1 MSRLKFRGRQWLL
14 LALFLLFVI
23 ALFNVAGWFL
33 YRRAA
38 SYLDDQLG
46 EKLAAIA
53 ATAALSLSPDL
64 VESAREPGAAF
75 LLSDA
80 IQRIQEENE
89 LETVHLF
96 DPQGRILASTSRL
109 SDYLAEDPSLSLD
122 QEAWM
127 LATSGLPGAS
137 VLYQV
142 DGFYLK
148 SGYAPVKDLTGE
160 VLAVVAAEASAGYF
174 SVLEQFKGSMIAL
187 GVVSF
192 LFLAAAGLLFFK
204 LNDSLARAEMAIMR
218 ADALATLGRMAA
230 HMAHEIRN
238 PLGIIRGAVQRLQSS
253 PSVGEKDRELL
264 GFLPEEVDRL
274 DQIVTRYLRFARV
287 EPLHKTMA
295 DPAALVEET
304 LAMARRELA
313 EGGVDV
319 DLSISGAIPAIPLD
333 AQRIKQVL
341 LNLLLNAAQAMP
353 DGGRI
358 GVRIAADKKWIRI
371 AVSDSGRGIPRGD
384 MKMIFEPF
392 FTTKEKG
399 SGLGLALVAKVVEEH
414 SGRIEVRS
422 EPEKGATF
430 QLSLPVN
437 S

>member
-1 MSRLKFRGRQWLL
+1 MIRLKFRGRQWLL
-14 LALFLLFVI
+14 LALFLLFVV
-23 ALFNVAGWFL
+23 ALFNLAGWML

-38 SYLDDQLG
+38 SYLDEQLG
-46 EKLAAIA
+46 GKLGAIA

-64 VESAREPGAAF
+64 IESAEEPGAAF

-80 IQRIQEENE
+80 LERIQRENE

-96 DPQGRILASTSRL
+96 DPDGRTLASTSRL
-109 SDYLAEDPSLSLD
+109 SDYQVEDPAPALD
-122 QEAWM
+122 QEAWL
-127 LATSGLPGAS
+127 LAASGLPGAS
-137 VLYQV
+137 LLYEV

-148 SGYAPVKDLTGE
+148 SGYAPVKDLEGE
-160 VLAVVAAEASAGYF
+160 VLAVLAAEASAGYF
-174 SVLEQFKGSMIAL
+174 SVLEQFKKSMIAL
-187 GVVSF
+187 GGVSF

-253 PSVGEKDRELL
+253 PSMGQKDQELL

-287 EPLHKTMA
+287 EPLRTTMT
-295 DPAALVEET
+295 DPAALVDET
-304 LAMARRELA
+304 LSMARRELA
-313 EGGVDV
+313 EGSITVN
-319 DLSISGAIPAIPLD
+319 LSAGGEIPSIPLD
-333 AQRIKQVL
+333 AQRIKQAL

-353 DGGRI
+353 EGGRI
-358 GVRIAADKKWIRI
+358 DVRVAAEKRWVRI
-371 AVSDSGRGIPRGD
+371 AVSDTGRGISGGD

-392 FTTKEKG
+392 FTTKERG
-399 SGLGLALVAKVVEEH
+399 SGLGLALVAKVAEEH
-414 SGRIEVRS
+414 GGRVEVRS
-422 EPEKGATF
+422 EPDRGATF
-430 QLSLPVN
+430 VLTLPVR
-437 S
+437 

>member
-1 MSRLKFRGRQWLL
+1 MSKLKFRGRQWLL

-38 SYLDDQLG
+38 SYLDGQLG
-46 EKLAAIA
+46 EKLEAIA

-64 VESAREPGAAF
+64 VESAQEPGAA
-75 LLSDA
+75 LLLGDA
-80 IQRIQEENE
+80 IGRIQQENE

-96 DPQGRILASTSRL
+96 DLQGRTLASTSRL
-109 SDYLAEDPSLSLD
+109 SDYLAEDPAPSLD
-122 QEAWM
+122 HEAWV
-127 LATSGLPGAS
+127 LATSGLASAS

-142 DGFYLK
+142 DEFYLK
-148 SGYAPVKDLTGE
+148 SGYAPVTDLSGE

-174 SVLEQFKGSMIAL
+174 SVLKQFKRSMIAL
-187 GVVSF
+187 GGISF

-253 PSVGEKDRELL
+253 SSVKEQDRELL

-287 EPLHKTMA
+287 EPLQPAME
-295 DPAALVEET
+295 DPGELVNET
-304 LAMARRELA
+304 LSMAQRELA
-313 EGGVDV
+313 EGGVTV
-319 DLSISGAIPAIPLD
+319 DLSVAPAIPAIPMD
-333 AQRIKQVL
+333 AQRIKQAL

-358 GVRIAADKKWIRI
+358 DVRISAEKKWVRI
-371 AVSDSGRGIPRGD
+371 AVSDTGRGIPRGD
-384 MKMIFEPF
+384 RKMIFEPF
-392 FTTKEKG
+392 FTTRERG

-414 SGRIEVRS
+414 KGRIEVSS

-430 QLSLPVN
+430 VLSLPVR

>member
-1 MSRLKFRGRQWLL
+1 MSELKFRSRQWLL

-23 ALFNVAGWFL
+23 ALFNLAGWFL

-46 EKLAAIA
+46 EKLEAIA
-53 ATAALSLSPDL
+53 ATASLSLSPDL
-64 VESAREPGAAF
+64 VESAQEPGAAF

-80 IQRIQEENE
+80 IGRIQQENE

-96 DPQGRILASTSRL
+96 DPEGRTLASTSRL
-109 SDYLAEDPSLSLD
+109 SDYLAEDPAPSLD
-122 QEAWM
+122 REAWV
-127 LATSGLPGAS
+127 LATSGLPSAS

-160 VLAVVAAEASAGYF
+160 VLAVVAAEASARYF
-174 SVLEQFKGSMIAL
+174 SVLVQFKRSMFVL
-187 GVVSF
+187 GGVSF

-238 PLGIIRGAVQRLQSS
+238 PLGIIRGSVQRLQSS
-253 PSVGEKDRELL
+253 PSVAEKDRELL

-287 EPLHKTMA
+287 EPLQQTME
-295 DPAALVEET
+295 DPAALVNET
-304 LAMARRELA
+304 LSMARREMA
-313 EGGVDV
+313 EQGVTV
-319 DLSISGAIPAIPLD
+319 DLSVAPAIPAVPLD

-353 DGGRI
+353 DGGLIDIRI
-358 GVRIAADKKWIRI
+358 DTEKRWVRI
-371 AVSDSGRGIPRGD
+371 AVSDTGRGIPRED
-384 MKMIFEPF
+384 VKMIFEPF

-399 SGLGLALVAKVVEEH
+399 SGLGLALVAKVIEEH
-414 SGRIEVRS
+414 RGRIEVRS
-422 EPEKGATF
+422 EPGKGTTF
-430 QLSLPVN
+430 VLFLPVRP
-437 S
+437 

>member
-14 LALFLLFVI
+14 LALFLLFVV
-23 ALFNVAGWFL
+23 ALFNIAGWFL

-46 EKLAAIA
+46 EKLEAIA

-64 VESAREPGAAF
+64 VESAQEPGAAF
-75 LLSDA
+75 LLGDA
-80 IQRIQEENE
+80 IRSIQRENE

-96 DPQGRILASTSRL
+96 APEGRTLASTSRF
-109 SDYLAEDPSLSLD
+109 SDYLAEDPAPSLD
-122 QEAWM
+122 HEAWV
-127 LATSGLPGAS
+127 LAISGLASSS

-148 SGYAPVKDLTGE
+148 SGYAPVKDLDGE
-160 VLAVVAAEASAGYF
+160 VVGVVATEASAGYF
-174 SVLEQFKGSMIAL
+174 DVLEQFKKSMIAL
-187 GVVSF
+187 GGLSF
-192 LFLAAAGLLFFK
+192 LFLAAVGLLFFK
-204 LNDSLARAEMAIMR
+204 LNVSLARAEMAVMR

-253 PSVGEKDRELL
+253 RSVAEKDRELL

-287 EPLHKTMA
+287 EPLRPTME
-295 DPAALVEET
+295 DPAALVNEV
-304 LAMARRELA
+304 LSMARRELA
-313 EGGVDV
+313 DGGITVN
-319 DLSISGAIPAIPLD
+319 LSTSPAVPKTLLD
-333 AQRIKQVL
+333 AQRIKQAL

-353 DGGRI
+353 EGGRI
-358 GVRIAADKKWIRI
+358 DVRITAEKRWIHI
-371 AVSDSGRGIPRGD
+371 TVSDTGRGIPRGD
-384 MKMIFEPF
+384 LKMIFEPF
-392 FTTKEKG
+392 FTTKERG

-414 SGRIEVRS
+414 HGRIKAS
-422 EPEKGATF
+422 SGPENGATF
-430 QLSLPVN
+430 ILSLPVR

>member
-1 MSRLKFRGRQWLL
+1 MARLKFRGRQWLL

-23 ALFNVAGWFL
+23 ALFNLAGWLL

-46 EKLAAIA
+46 EKLEAIA

-64 VESAREPGAAF
+64 VESAQDPGAVF
-75 LLSDA
+75 LLNDA
-80 IQRIQEENE
+80 LESIRRENE
-89 LETVHLF
+89 LEAVHLF
-96 DPQGRILASTSRL
+96 DPGGLTLASTSRL
-109 SDYLAEDPSLSLD
+109 SDYQVEDPAPALD
-122 QEAWM
+122 HEAWM
-127 LATSGLPGAS
+127 LAASGLPGAS

-148 SGYAPVKDLTGE
+148 SGYAPVKDLAGE
-160 VLAVVAAEASAGYF
+160 VLAVVAAEAPAGYF
-174 SVLEQFKGSMIAL
+174 SVLEQFKRSMIAL
-187 GVVSF
+187 GGISF

-204 LNDSLARAEMAIMR
+204 LNDSLARAEMAVMR

-253 PSVGEKDRELL
+253 PSAADKDRELL

-274 DQIVTRYLRFARV
+274 DRIVTRYLRFARV
-287 EPLHKTMA
+287 EPLQPTLE
-295 DPAALVEET
+295 DPAALADET
-304 LAMARRELA
+304 VSMARRELA
-313 EGGVDV
+313 EEGVTV
-319 DLSISGAIPAIPLD
+319 ELSAPETIPSILLD
-333 AQRIKQVL
+333 AHRIKQAL

-358 GVRIAADKKWIRI
+358 DVRITAEKKWVRI
-371 AVSDSGRGIPRGD
+371 AVSDTGRGISRGD
-384 MKMIFEPF
+384 LKVIFEPF
-392 FTTKEKG
+392 YTTKERG

-414 SGRIEVRS
+414 QGRIEVRS
-422 EPEKGATF
+422 QPDKGATF
-430 QLSLPVN
+430 LLFLPVR